1 MTCSRFSLKEKNVRE
16 RQCQSEGKR
25 RRGGRVWGGGEG
37 HPCREARECP
47 RAQGPGQ
54 PAVTSRCSTQVIGGH
69 FQDSHLSCEFSVW
82 LDDYLILF
90 LIYMSNIGSV
100 CINIWMWITS
110 HCYMIDKI
118 TIVLW
123 KHSPDVGGKSTSFL
137 AEKDVVFLV
146 EYVVLTHKSLKERY
160 MGSLFPTPC
169 FWGPKAGVP
178 PGNPRGCP
186 VSSGWGGFVSGCS
199 LEPGD
204 SCRLCPGVAGNC
216 RHWVFSPDRDGMK
229 WSV

>member
-137 AEKDVVFLV
+137 AERMLCFLWNMWF
-146 EYVVLTHKSLKERY
+146 LPTSLWKSD
-160 MGSLFPTPC
+160 TWAPC
-169 FWGPKAGVP
+169 FLH
-178 PGNPRGCP
+178 P
-186 VSSGWGGFVSGCS
+186 VSGGPRQGCHLATRGAAQS
-199 LEPGD
+199 VPVGEGLFQGAAWSRVIPAVCVLE
-204 SCRLCPGVAGNC
+204 
-216 RHWVFSPDRDGMK
+216 
-229 WSV
+229 